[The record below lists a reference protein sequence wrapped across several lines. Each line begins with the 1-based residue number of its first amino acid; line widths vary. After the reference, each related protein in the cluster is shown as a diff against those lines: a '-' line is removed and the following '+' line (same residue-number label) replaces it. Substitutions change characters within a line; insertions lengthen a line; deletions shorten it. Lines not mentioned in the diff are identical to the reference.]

1 MIISRKNFLRVQ
13 NEQGFGFDMGRRVVF
28 REWVKGEL
36 IFLEVDGVTYF
47 TPTLWFCLL
56 KPWAEAKNVEVMD
69 IPKDPGRKQSSLANS
84 NTEGSTGNIGMGEK
98 KTGRRKQG
106 RQNE

>member
-1 MIISRKNFLRVQ
+1 
-13 NEQGFGFDMGRRVVF
+13 MGRGAEF

-36 IFLEVDGVTYF
+36 IFREADDVTNF
-47 TPTLWFCLL
+47 LPQPCEACLVS
-56 KPWAEAKNVEVMD
+56 PGAEAKNVEVMD

-84 NTEGSTGNIGMGEK
+84 ESKGLIGNIGMGK
-98 KTGRRKQG
+98 KRKTGRRKQG